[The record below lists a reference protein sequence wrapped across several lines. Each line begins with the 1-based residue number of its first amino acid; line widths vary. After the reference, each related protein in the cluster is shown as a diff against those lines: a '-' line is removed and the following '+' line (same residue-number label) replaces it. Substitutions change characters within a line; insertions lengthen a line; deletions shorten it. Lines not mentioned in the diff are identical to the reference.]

1 MSGSW
6 AGLHLGNYVISNK
19 SLLTVA
25 KLSHSTLS
33 FLCDYRKLQ
42 CTVIKNIFNTHVSGV
57 CGCQAL
63 ARCWGSVGNKFDAIY
78 VFLWSL

>member
-19 SLLTVA
+19 ILLTVA

-42 CTVIKNIFNTHVSGV
+42 CTVIKNIFNTHVSAVCGCPALGKVLGV
-57 CGCQAL
+57 CGE
-63 ARCWGSVGNKFDAIY
+63 
-78 VFLWSL
+78 